1 MADGIAE
8 NDGCHGGQ
16 KKIYIYINSLKL
28 KKTRGLNRKK
38 KKKLWCQIGKKIKMG
53 LSKVK
58 KGCQLA
64 KGKKSCRHKKGVS
77 NSKNKTKKKLQL
89 AHHFAKAAM
98 FTAFVRVVAA
108 IRAGACRRRS
118 CRCSSPPFMPVLIA
132 AVGSSLLAALCVR
145 GVAAGCG
152 ASLLGAGV
160 ELLVGGGLH
169 SY

>member
-1 MADGIAE
+1 MSIS
-8 NDGCHGGQ
+8 
-16 KKIYIYINSLKL
+16 K
-28 KKTRGLNRKK
+28 RKK
-38 KKKLWCQIGKKIKMG
+38 KLQTQKRG
-53 LSKVK
+53 VK
-58 KGCQLA
+58 QQKQ
-64 KGKKSCRHKKGVS
+64 
-77 NSKNKTKKKLQL
+77 NKKKLQL

-108 IRAGACRRRS
+108 VRAGACCRRS
-118 CRCSSPPFMPVLIA
+118 CRCSSPPFVPVLIA
-132 AVGSSLLAALCVR
+132 AVGSSLLAAFCVQ